1 MDRPRRPVLWAVAV
15 VYGAVLAGGVY
26 WGLVGEGRPGRLA
39 GFVLVFALL
48 AAVEVIEW
56 RRGPAAAAEGR
67 RVSTQALDGRGL
79 AKAGRGRRAA
89 VAAGL
94 LAARV
99 ALFAA
104 AAALDG
110 SGTSRALFVLVPFV
124 AYFAFGRA
132 TSVALAAACLAL
144 IVTGFG
150 LSTPD
155 WYRDA
160 EYVSDL
166 LMFTIGLILA
176 VCMAAV
182 ASAERDARGRLE
194 RTLDRVA
201 ELSAT
206 EERNRVARDIHDSLG
221 HHLTAIAIQLEKAT
235 AFTER
240 DPALAARALADAR
253 GSAREA
259 LADVRRSVR
268 ALREERPPFPLRDA
282 LAGLARDVATT
293 GPAGEGATD
302 PAVTVT
308 VTGEPDRYDPVALT
322 ALYRAAQEGLTNARR
337 HARATAVTVSAAFDE
352 AGARL
357 VVADDGRGFA
367 PPGEGFGLLGMRERV
382 ALVGGAVTV
391 DSGPGEG
398 TVVTVTIPKAATV

>member
-1 MDRPRRPVLWAVAV
+1 MDRSRRPVPWAVAV
-15 VYGAVLAGGVY
+15 VYGAVLTGGVY
-26 WGLVGEGRPGRLA
+26 WSLVGEGLDRPVRLA
-39 GFVLVFALL
+39 GFVLVLALL
-48 AAVEVIEW
+48 FGIELVEW
-56 RRGPAAAAEGR
+56 RSAAGPA
-67 RVSTQALDGRGL
+67 V
-79 AKAGRGRRAA
+79 
-89 VAAGL
+89 L

-99 ALFAA
+99 GLFGAA
-104 AAALDG
+104 ALLDG
-110 SGTSRALFVLVPFV
+110 SGTARALFVLVPFV

-132 TSVALAAACLAL
+132 VSVALAAACLAL
-144 IVTGFG
+144 IVTGFS

-166 LMFTIGLILA
+166 LMFTIGLVLA

-194 RTLDRVA
+194 GTLDRIA
-201 ELSAT
+201 ELSAAM
-206 EERNRVARDIHDSLG
+206 ERNRVARDIHDSLG

-235 AFTER
+235 AFADR

-253 GSAREA
+253 GSARDA
-259 LADVRRSVR
+259 LADVRRSVH
-268 ALREERPPFPLRDA
+268 ALREERPPFSLRDA
-282 LAGLARDVATT
+282 LDGLARD
-293 GPAGEGATD
+293 AGD

-308 VTGEPDRYDPVALT
+308 VTGEPDRYDTAALT

-337 HARATAVTVSAAFDE
+337 HAEARVVRVSAAFDE

-367 PPGEGFGLLGMRERV
+367 TPGDGFGLLGMRERV
-382 ALVGGAVTV
+382 ELVGGRVSV
-391 DSGPGEG
+391 DSGPGAG
-398 TVVTVTIPKAATV
+398 TVITVTIPPAPAWSAA

>member
-1 MDRPRRPVLWAVAV
+1 MDRPRRPVPWAAAV

-26 WGLVGEGRPGRLA
+26 WSLVGEGLDQPGRLA
-39 GFVLVFALL
+39 GFVLVLALL
-48 AAVEVIEW
+48 FGVELIEW
-56 RRGPAAAAEGR
+56 RTP
-67 RVSTQALDGRGL
+67 VHRGL
-79 AKAGRGRRAA
+79 
-89 VAAGL
+89 L
-94 LAARV
+94 LAARIG
-99 ALFAA
+99 LFAA
-104 AAALDG
+104 AALLDG

-144 IVTGFG
+144 IVTGFS

-166 LMFTIGLILA
+166 LMFTIGLVLA

-201 ELSAT
+201 ELSAAM
-206 EERNRVARDIHDSLG
+206 ERNRVARDIHDSLG
-221 HHLTAIAIQLEKAT
+221 HHLTAIAIQLEKAS
-235 AFTER
+235 AFADR
-240 DPALAARALADAR
+240 DPVLAARAVADAR
-253 GSAREA
+253 GSARDA
-259 LADVRRSVR
+259 LADVRRSVH
-268 ALREERPPFPLRDA
+268 ALREERPPFSLRDA
-282 LAGLARDVATT
+282 LTGLALD
-293 GPAGEGATD
+293 AGG

-308 VTGEPDRYDPVALT
+308 VTGEPDRYDTAALT

-337 HARATAVTVSAAFDE
+337 HAEASVVTVSAAFDE

-357 VVADDGRGFA
+357 VVADDGRGFEK
-367 PPGEGFGLLGMRERV
+367 PGEGFGLLGMRERV
-382 ALVGGAVTV
+382 ELVGGEVSV
-391 DSGPGEG
+391 DSGPGAG
-398 TVVTVTIPKAATV
+398 TVITVTIPPAPAWSTA

>member
-1 MDRPRRPVLWAVAV
+1 MDRPRRPVPWAVAV

-26 WGLVGEGRPGRLA
+26 WSLVGEGPDRAVHLA

-48 AAVEVIEW
+48 LGVEVVEW
-56 RRGPAAAAEGR
+56 RTAASR
-67 RVSTQALDGRGL
+67 
-79 AKAGRGRRAA
+79 AK
-89 VAAGL
+89 AAGL

-99 ALFAA
+99 GLFAV

-132 TSVALAAACLAL
+132 TSVALAAACLAF
-144 IVTGFG
+144 IVTGFS

-155 WYRDA
+155 WHRDA

-166 LMFTIGLILA
+166 LMFTIGLVLA

-194 RTLDRVA
+194 STLDRVA
-201 ELSAT
+201 ELSAAM
-206 EERNRVARDIHDSLG
+206 ERNRVARDIHDSLG

-235 AFTER
+235 AFADR
-240 DPALAARALADAR
+240 DPALAARAVADAR
-253 GSAREA
+253 GSARDA

-268 ALREERPPFPLRDA
+268 ALREEKPPFSLPEA
-282 LAGLARDVATT
+282 LAGLARDSA
-293 GPAGEGATD
+293 E

-308 VTGEPDRYDPVALT
+308 VTGEPDRYDTAALT

-337 HARATAVTVSAAFDE
+337 HARASAVEVSAAFDE
-352 AGARL
+352 TGARL

-367 PPGEGFGLLGMRERV
+367 TPAEGFGLLGMRERV
-382 ALVGGAVTV
+382 ELVGGEVRV
-391 DSGPGEG
+391 DSGPGAG
-398 TVVTVTIPKAATV
+398 TVITVTIPPAPAWSAA